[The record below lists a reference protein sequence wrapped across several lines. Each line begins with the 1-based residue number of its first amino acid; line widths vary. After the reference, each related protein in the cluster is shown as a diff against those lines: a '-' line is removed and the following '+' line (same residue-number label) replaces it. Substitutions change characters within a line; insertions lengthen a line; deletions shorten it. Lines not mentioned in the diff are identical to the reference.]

1 MEELFGKR
9 TIGHFIVSKQR
20 TQLRVD
26 AVQLDKELNKHDDK
40 SPDCGDP
47 LDEREEVHDY
57 A

>member
-9 TIGHFIVSKQR
+9 TIGHFIVSKER

-40 SPDCGDP
+40 SPDGGDL